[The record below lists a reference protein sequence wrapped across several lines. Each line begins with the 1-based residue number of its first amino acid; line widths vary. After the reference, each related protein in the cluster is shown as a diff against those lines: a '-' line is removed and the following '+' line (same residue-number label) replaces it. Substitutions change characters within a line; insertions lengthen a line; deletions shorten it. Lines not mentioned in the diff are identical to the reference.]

1 MTFSTEN
8 IAAIIVCGLLAL
20 IIPIAAI
27 IVYKLKNKDVW
38 LPSAFIGAGAVAV
51 VGSVGAIPTALMVFF
66 FKDAVVPYI
75 VLYALLNGI
84 FNGIALFFMYKI
96 VMKKHYST
104 KNAVMAGLGFV
115 GLLRMSSSLDAF
127 SNLIVVFSINA
138 VGVDAYLENSAGY
151 SPERMETIMTRIEA
165 IRNFGFANIIM
176 AIIGFLLSMTL
187 YVCMSV
193 CVYKA
198 ISVKGKLWL
207 LFVSVLFGTAFS
219 MIYAMYNQS
228 VIGGVPMYIAMS
240 VLLVPVVIITVI
252 LTKKFPDKSDQTT
265 LNWR

>member
-1 MTFSTEN
+1 MTFSAETI
-8 IAAIIVCGLLAL
+8 IALIISGLLAL
-20 IIPIAAI
+20 VIPIAAI

-51 VGSVGAIPTALMVFF
+51 VGNVGAIPSVFLLF
-66 FKDAVVPYI
+66 FLKDAVVPYI

-96 VMKKHYST
+96 IMKKHYST
-104 KNAVMAGLGFV
+104 KNAVMAGLGYG
-115 GLLRMSSSLDAF
+115 GLLIMSSSLNVLN
-127 SNLIVVFSINA
+127 NLIAVFSINA
-138 VGVDAYLENSAGY
+138 VGVDAYLENSAGNN
-151 SPERMETIMTRIEA
+151 PERMETLRAQIET
-165 IRNFGFANIIM
+165 IKDFGFANIIM
-176 AIIGFLLSMTL
+176 SIIGIVLSMTF

-193 CVYKA
+193 WVYKA

-207 LFVSVLFGTAFS
+207 FFAAVLFSSAFS
-219 MIYAMYNQS
+219 MIHAMYNQS

-252 LTKKFPDKSDQTT
+252 LAKKLPDKSDQTT